1 MIRYEVLLVSDSS
14 KLGWPNRITITRI
27 LLIGPFVVCLL
38 NLHEPGWGWLRWLAV
53 VIFALMS
60 ISDWLD
66 GFLARRLHDE
76 SQLGKF
82 LDPLADK
89 LLVTAAVII
98 LCVRGIHDAD
108 SDRLV
113 GLPNWVAVVAIAKDL
128 IVFIGFVTIRMLTG
142 RTFISPRALG
152 KLTTTF
158 QLCMVLCVLLWLD
171 LPAWLSRLPQV
182 LWWTASAAAALS
194 ALDYIRFG
202 ARHLATASPNVE
214 SSDESSHD
222 GPR

>member
-1 MIRYEVLLVSDSS
+1 MLAGEVSVVADAHR
-14 KLGWPNRITITRI
+14 LGWPNRITITRI

-38 NLHEPGWGWLRWLAV
+38 NLHEADWGWLRWLAV
-53 VIFALMS
+53 AIFALMS

-66 GFLARRLHDE
+66 GFLARRLHAE

-98 LCVRGIHDAD
+98 LCVRGVHDDA
-108 SDRLV
+108 SNRSV
-113 GLPNWVAVVAIAKDL
+113 ELPNWVAVVAIAKDL

-142 RTFISPRALG
+142 QVFISPRPLG
-152 KLTTTF
+152 KWTTTF

-171 LPAWLSRLPQV
+171 LPPWLSRLPQG
-182 LWWTASAAAALS
+182 LWWIASAVAVLA
-194 ALDYIRFG
+194 ALDYLRFG
-202 ARHLATASPNVE
+202 ARYLAAAAPPKENQN
-214 SSDESSHD
+214 D
-222 GPR
+222 GSR

>member
-1 MIRYEVLLVSDSS
+1 MTDPR

-98 LCVRGIHDAD
+98 LCVRGIHDAG

-142 RTFISPRALG
+142 RTFISPRPLG
-152 KLTTTF
+152 KWTTTF

-171 LPAWLSRLPQV
+171 LPPWLSRLPEA
-182 LWWTASAAAALS
+182 LWWTASAMAVLS

-202 ARHLATASPNVE
+202 ARHLAAASPAGE
-214 SSDESSHD
+214 TSKETSHD